1 MARAGNL
8 SILTQPVER
17 FAEII
22 LPLPIQS
29 TFTYSIPEEMVP
41 QLKEGSRVCVQFGSR
56 KFYTGIVRSI
66 HTSAPKGY
74 KVKPIIDVLDPIPIV
89 RYPQLKL
96 WEWIADYYLCPLG
109 DVFKCALPAGLKIE
123 SETYVAINPDFEEA
137 EDNPLSD
144 AEKEILE
151 VLASKSGK
159 GRLDDLR
166 KSTGKA
172 SVQLIV
178 NRLLE
183 REVLIINEKITE
195 RYRPKKETM
204 VAFCAEKGDIDTLH
218 AFFDLVTRSRAQEKM
233 LLKWLDLSGWLNP
246 AAQPLPVT
254 KAELMQKAGCSP
266 GVLKA
271 LIDKG
276 IFSLYTREINRFS
289 VPVTTTVAL
298 PQLSPAQQTALDSI
312 TGQWKDKKVCLLH
325 GVTSSGKT
333 EIYTRLISRALD
345 GGDSVLM
352 LVPEISLTTQ
362 LTDRLRK
369 FFGERL
375 LVYHSKFTD
384 NERTEIYRRILGSH
398 EPLLILGARSSLF
411 LPFSHLGL
419 IVVDEEH
426 EASFKQQD
434 PAPRYNARDA
444 AIVLASMHGAPVLL
458 GSATPS
464 VETYFKALNGK
475 FGLVTLKERY
485 SGAKL
490 PKVEIIDMR
499 EQAKART
506 IDGLISEPLSA
517 ATRRALKAGTQAIFY
532 QNRRGY
538 APYVECRNCGWS
550 PKCINCDVSLVY
562 HKSSST
568 LSCHY
573 CGYTIPLP
581 SLCPACGENAIH
593 KGGYGT
599 ERIADNL
606 HARFPEARVTR
617 MDLDTTRAK
626 TSYQEIIE
634 NFSSRQTDILVGT
647 QMVTKGLDFQGV
659 SLVGILGA
667 DSLLNF
673 PDFRAGERAFCSMT
687 QAAGRAGR
695 HENEGEVII
704 QSFSPGNPILK
715 FVKTQDYEGYYNFE
729 INQRQQFGYPPFTRV
744 INVVIKHRDRAEL
757 YKDAGRLAM
766 QLRDIFG
773 GSNVLGPEP
782 PLIGRISSQYILML
796 MIKMDAN
803 ASVSK
808 VKNILRKVYADLCA
822 QNMMQGITLYYD
834 VDPV

>member
-1 MARAGNL
+1 MACAGNL
-8 SILTQPVER
+8 SILRKSVDR

-29 TFTYSIPEEMVP
+29 TFTYSIPDQMVP

-66 HTSAPKGY
+66 HTTPPRGY
-74 KVKPIIDVLDPIPIV
+74 KVKPIIDVLDPMPIV
-89 RYPQLKL
+89 KYPQLKL
-96 WEWIADYYLCPLG
+96 WDWIADYYLCTLG

-123 SETYVAINPDFEEA
+123 SETYVAINPDFEEL
-137 EDNPLSD
+137 EGNPLSD
-144 AEKEILE
+144 AEKEVLE
-151 VLASKSGK
+151 VLASRSGK
-159 GRLDDLR
+159 GKLEELR
-166 KSTGKA
+166 KIIGKS
-172 SVQLIV
+172 SVQITV

-183 REVLIINEKITE
+183 RDVLIINEKITE
-195 RYRPKKETM
+195 RYRPKRQKM
-204 VAFCAEKGDIDTLH
+204 VALCAEKGDIDKLH
-218 AFFDLVTRSRAQEKM
+218 SYFDLVTRSRAQEKM

-246 AAQPLPVT
+246 SVDSKPVT
-254 KAELMQKAGCSP
+254 KDELMQKSACSP

-276 IFSLYTREINRFS
+276 IFTLYTREINRFS
-289 VPVTTTVAL
+289 LPVAAMTTL
-298 PQLSPAQQTALDSI
+298 PELSDAQQAALESI
-312 TGQWKDKKVCLLH
+312 ISEWEYKKVCLLH

-333 EIYTRLISRALD
+333 EIYSHLISRSLN
-345 GGDSVLM
+345 GGESVLM

-369 FFGERL
+369 IFGEKL

-384 NERTEIYRRILGSH
+384 NERTEIYRRVLESH

-426 EASFKQQD
+426 ESSFKQQD

-475 FGLVTLKERY
+475 FGLVTLNERY
-485 SGAKL
+485 KGAQL

-499 EQAKART
+499 EQAKAHT
-506 IDGLISEPLSA
+506 IDGFISAPLSA
-517 ATRRALKAGTQAIFY
+517 STRKALNAGTQAIFY

-538 APYVECRNCGWS
+538 APFVECRNCGWS

-562 HKSSST
+562 HKTSST

-581 SLCPACGENAIH
+581 SLCPACGENAIF

-599 ERIADNL
+599 ERIADTL
-606 HARFPEARVTR
+606 HARFPEAKVTR
-617 MDLDTTRAK
+617 MDFDTTRAK

-634 NFSSRQTDILVGT
+634 NFSKGDTDILVGT
-647 QMVTKGLDFQGV
+647 QMVTKGLDFRGV

-695 HENEGEVII
+695 HESEGNVLI

-715 FVKTQDYEGYYNFE
+715 FVKTQDYTAFYNFE
-729 INQRQQFGYPPFTRV
+729 IKQRRQFNYPPFTRV
-744 INVVIKHRDRAEL
+744 INVVLKHRDRAEL

-766 QLRDIFG
+766 QLKEIFG
-773 GSNVLGPEP
+773 TTNVLGPEP

-796 MIKMDAN
+796 MIKMDAK
-803 ASVSK
+803 ASISK
-808 VKNILRKVYADLCA
+808 VKNILRKVYADLCS
-822 QNMMQGITLYYD
+822 QNLMQGITLYYD